1 MSIRQG
7 NNIIAGG
14 GSGSSID
21 PENAAAILTELQTK
35 YAQGKIALAKV
46 LTNKGEPT
54 ESKEEIISMVD
65 KVNNLNVE
73 SNVTNI
79 KARVWASAADS
90 VGTTSQLC
98 AIKLF
103 NKRDFILFVDG
114 KLYYIPDGV
123 YSSVSEVI
131 SAASFS
137 LQTPIDASSSSFS
150 TYFTMCVSANNTY
163 LLLRGN
169 SGTSLYLYK
178 INADSFEAVNEN
190 IITTTSTN
198 SSTSY
203 ASFIAVSDDG
213 NVIAF
218 CKSATLILY
227 NVATATEFSFTAS
240 KEYTSGGH
248 FFLKD
253 NKVYSLSLT
262 SSGLTKKI
270 HIWSYHLAED
280 GTITATLDVNVS
292 PVSTSAHCNILH
304 SNNAV
309 YFIAMTA
316 RATSD
321 YSLGAYDIYNLYFCE
336 FDQMIGTAPTP
347 AQFKCFPIEWTSSL
361 GNSRTGLA
369 MAISAQ
375 INDTGET
382 VEITFSNML
391 PDEKFIYNK
400 ATRTVTSNKEIHIT
414 QPGQYGLNYSGF
426 LDANGNYMLLGN
438 TTMSIL
444 PRGGAANTFV
454 TLLDGAKII
463 AKKAKKL
470 DGAEIYYV
478 AGNGLHYSN
487 AQNGYYDAEITVTPE
502 TE

>member
-7 NNIIAGG
+7 NKIIAGG
-14 GSGSSID
+14 SSTPSID
-21 PENAAAILTELQTK
+21 PENASAILTELQTK

-79 KARVWASAADS
+79 KARVWASAANS
-90 VGTTSQLC
+90 SGITSNVC

-103 NKRDFILFVDG
+103 NKRDFILFADG

-150 TYFTMCVSANNTY
+150 TYFTMYVSANNTY

-169 SGTSLYLYK
+169 SGTNLYLYK
-178 INADSFEAVNEN
+178 INSDSFEAINEN
-190 IITTTSTN
+190 IITTTSTRT
-198 SSTSY
+198 STSY
-203 ASFIAVSDDG
+203 SSFIAVSDDG
-213 NVIAF
+213 KVIAF

-227 NVATATEFSFTAS
+227 NIATATEFSFAAS

-248 FFLKD
+248 FFIKD

-262 SSGLTKKI
+262 TNGLTKKI
-270 HIWSYHLAED
+270 HIWSYDLAED
-280 GTITATLDVNVS
+280 GTITATLDVNAS

-309 YFIAMTA
+309 YFIAMTTKK
-316 RATSD
+316 TSD
-321 YSLGAYDIYNLYFCE
+321 KSLGAYDIYDLYFCE
-336 FDQMIGTAPTP
+336 YDQMIGTAPTP
-347 AQFKCFPIEWTSSL
+347 AQFKCFPVDWTGDL
-361 GNSRTGLA
+361 GYSRTGLA

-391 PDEKFIYNK
+391 PGEKFIYNK
-400 ATRTVTSNKEIHIT
+400 ATRTVTSNQQINIT

-426 LDANGNYMLLGN
+426 LDAKGNYMLLGSP
-438 TTMSIL
+438 TMTIL
-444 PRGGAANTFV
+444 PQGGAANTFA
-454 TLLDGAKII
+454 TLLEGAKII

-470 DGAEIYYV
+470 DGTELYYV
-478 AGNGLHYSN
+478 AGNGLSYSN